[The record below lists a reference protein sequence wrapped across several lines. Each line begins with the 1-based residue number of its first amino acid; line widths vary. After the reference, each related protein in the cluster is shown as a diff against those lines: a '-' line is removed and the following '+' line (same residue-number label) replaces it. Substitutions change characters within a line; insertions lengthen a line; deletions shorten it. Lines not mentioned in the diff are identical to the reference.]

1 MILKSRKGIFDIIED
16 WESLFKN
23 FQKILTILTHIL
35 TSAYLYKLKTENLTI
50 I

>member
-1 MILKSRKGIFDIIED
+1 MILKSRKDIFDVIED
-16 WESLFKN
+16 WESLFKD
-23 FQKILTILTHIL
+23 FQKILTILTRIL